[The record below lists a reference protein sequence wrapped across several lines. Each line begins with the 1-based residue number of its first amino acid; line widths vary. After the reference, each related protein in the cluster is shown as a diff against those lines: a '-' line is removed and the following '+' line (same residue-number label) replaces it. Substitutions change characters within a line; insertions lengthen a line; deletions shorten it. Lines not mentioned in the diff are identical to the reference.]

1 MNLQDQVIY
10 RCIDAACARPMPRRV
25 DFCPYCGAPQ
35 HDGARRPA
43 SAPAFAP
50 ASAAPAAAPAPAVS
64 PLDAPSFVQVVPVAP
79 PAPPKPAAA
88 APARKTTARPAPAAA
103 TGLRKPI
110 RLRYW
115 LMALALLAV
124 IWFTAKPEP
133 KRVEAR
139 IAEATE
145 LAEKCKI
152 KEAQDEVVALRAD
165 KVSAAQ
171 LRRLQSSINAAA
183 DACERKHPRVVKP
196 KATPRNE
203 PPAVSSRPAP
213 RPVER
218 PLDPSARNLI
228 AEAERQIAQG
238 DYRAAAAK
246 LETCIAMVEGGS
258 RECAAFK
265 KYANRLLREMESC
278 VASGRYWSNGRCT

>member
-43 SAPAFAP
+43 PAGAGVPAP
-50 ASAAPAAAPAPAVS
+50 ASAAPVAAAPAP
-64 PLDAPSFVQVVPVAP
+64 PLDAPSFVQEVPVAP
-79 PAPPKPAAA
+79 PAPPRPAPA
-88 APARKTTARPAPAAA
+88 APARKSAPRPAPAPG

-133 KRVEAR
+133 KRIEAR
-139 IAEATE
+139 ISEATE

-183 DACERKHPRVVKP
+183 DACERKHPRAVKP
-196 KATPRNE
+196 KAAPRTE
-203 PPAVSSRPAP
+203 PAAASPRPAP

-265 KYANRLLREMESC
+265 KYANRLLREMENC
-278 VASGRYWSNGRCT
+278 VAAGRYWANGRCT

>member
-43 SAPAFAP
+43 SAGAPAP
-50 ASAAPAAAPAPAVS
+50 ASAAPVAAPPAP
-64 PLDAPSFVQVVPVAP
+64 PLDAPSFVQEVPVAP
-79 PAPPKPAAA
+79 PAPP
-88 APARKTTARPAPAAA
+88 RPAPAAPPRKTA
-103 TGLRKPI
+103 PRPAPAPGTGLRKPI

-133 KRVEAR
+133 KRIEAR
-139 IAEATE
+139 ISEATE

-183 DACERKHPRVVKP
+183 DACERKHPRAVKP
-196 KATPRNE
+196 KAAPRTE
-203 PPAVSSRPAP
+203 PAAASSRPAP

-218 PLDPSARNLI
+218 PLDQSARNLI

-265 KYANRLLREMESC
+265 KYANRLLREMENC
-278 VASGRYWSNGRCT
+278 VAAGRYWANGRCT

>member
-25 DFCPYCGAPQ
+25 DFCPYCGTAQ

-43 SAPAFAP
+43 PAAVGE
-50 ASAAPAAAPAPAVS
+50 PAAAPAAPVAAAVAA
-64 PLDAPSFVQVVPVAP
+64 PLDAPTFVQVVPAAPPVP
-79 PAPPKPAAA
+79 PAPPKGAPV
-88 APARKTTARPAPAAA
+88 APARKKAARSAGR
-103 TGLRKPI
+103 GLREPI

-124 IWFTAKPEP
+124 IWFTAKPAP
-133 KRVEAR
+133 KRIEAR

-152 KEAQDEVVALRAD
+152 KEAQDELAALKAD
-165 KVSAAQ
+165 KVGAAQ

-183 DACERKHPRVVKP
+183 DACERKHPRAAKP
-196 KATPRNE
+196 KPAPRIE
-203 PPAVSSRPAP
+203 PAASIRVAP
-213 RPVER
+213 RPVEL
-218 PLDPSARNLI
+218 PQDQSARNLI
-228 AEAERQIAQG
+228 AEAERQIAHG
-238 DYRAAAAK
+238 DYRAAAAT

-265 KYANRLLREMESC
+265 KYANRLQREMESC
-278 VASGRYWSNGRCT
+278 LAAGRDWSKASCT

>member
-35 HDGARRPA
+35 HDAARRPA
-43 SAPAFAP
+43 SAGAGQPAP
-50 ASAAPAAAPAPAVS
+50 AATAPVAAAPAP
-64 PLDAPSFVQVVPVAP
+64 PLDAPSFVQEVPAAP
-79 PAPPKPAAA
+79 PAPPRPAPAAPPRRTA
-88 APARKTTARPAPAAA
+88 ARPAPAPG

-124 IWFTAKPEP
+124 IWFTAKPDP
-133 KRVEAR
+133 KRIEAR
-139 IAEATE
+139 IGEATE

-183 DACERKHPRVVKP
+183 DACERKHPRAVKP
-196 KATPRNE
+196 KAAARTE
-203 PPAVSSRPAP
+203 PAAPSRPAP

-218 PLDPSARNLI
+218 PLDQSARNLI

-265 KYANRLLREMESC
+265 KYANRLLREMENC
-278 VASGRYWSNGRCT
+278 VAAGRYWANGRCT